1 MFKFLKIFYKC
12 GLSIVIIDKNQILNP
27 FGKKKC
33 YLREQTRYWTHCILK
48 CELYVGIIY
57 HTIVGYSYVYV

>member
-27 FGKKKC
+27 FGKKKM
-33 YLREQTRYWTHCILK
+33 LFTRANTVLDT
-48 CELYVGIIY
+48 LYIKMRVIRIIY